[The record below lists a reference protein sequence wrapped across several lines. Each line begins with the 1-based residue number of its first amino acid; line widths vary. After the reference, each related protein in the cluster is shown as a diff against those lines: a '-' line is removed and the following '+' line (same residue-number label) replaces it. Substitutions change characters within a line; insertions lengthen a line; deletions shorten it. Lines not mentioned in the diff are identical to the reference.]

1 MCNLKF
7 ATRNSQFAIHSYLY
21 KMIERALFRH
31 LNNSFLVGIGCESEF
46 ILGADLNWPAL
57 DAFIREHENRTLF
70 TVINYQLGLDI
81 INIQHTSNSLPLLR
95 VWVPESTYLY
105 ENSEVSLL
113 EGKHDEKHEL
123 LAKEL
128 FESEVKPVPVQWK
141 AKIAKNTYLER
152 VNKVKEHI
160 QLGDVYELNFCQL
173 IDSGPVELK
182 TIQPYFKTLWEK
194 NPTPFAGMVE
204 TADWMLASA
213 SPERFIQKKGNR
225 LISQPIK
232 GTAPRGTTDTEDLK
246 NRNDLQTSIKE
257 RAENVMIVDLVR
269 NDLSQ
274 LATKGSVKVDELCE
288 IYSFPTVHQMISTI
302 SCELKKNT
310 SFSDILKATF
320 PMGSMTGAPKKS
332 AVDLAEKYEGF
343 PREFYSGSFGV
354 ILPNGDFNLNV
365 LIRTLV
371 YNTKT
376 RNLSCGV
383 GGAITILS
391 DPAAEYEEC
400 KVKVDKI
407 LSLFGT
413 CQW

>member
-1 MCNLKF
+1 
-7 ATRNSQFAIHSYLY
+7 
-21 KMIERALFRH
+21 MIERALFR
-31 LNNSFLVGIGCESEF
+31 NSENSFLIGIGCEEEF
-46 ILGADLNWPAL
+46 YLDADLNWEEL
-57 DAFIREHENRTLF
+57 DSFIKKHEGKTIFTL
-70 TVINYQLGLDI
+70 INYQLGIDI
-81 INIQHTSNSLPLLR
+81 LKVPRSANHLPLLR
-95 VWVPESTYLY
+95 VWVPKSIYKKYDDHLEF
-105 ENSEVSLL
+105 L
-113 EGKHDEKHEL
+113 EGENPEEHFH

-128 FESEVKPVPVQWK
+128 FRNTETPAGVEWK
-141 AKIAKNTYLER
+141 AKIDRDSYLER
-152 VNKVKEHI
+152 VNKIKQHI

-173 IDSGPVELK
+173 IESSPVEIQS
-182 TIQPYFKTLWEK
+182 IQPYFNTLWEK
-194 NPTPFAGMVE
+194 NPTPFAGLAE

-213 SPERFIQKKGNR
+213 SPERFIQKKGTK

-232 GTAPRGTTDTEDLK
+232 GTAPRGLTDLEDIQY
-246 NRNDLQTSIKE
+246 RNNLQTSQKE

-274 LATKGSVKVDELCE
+274 VAAKGSVHVDELCE

-302 SCELKKNT
+302 SCDLKEDVP
-310 SFSDILKATF
+310 FFAILKAAF
-320 PMGSMTGAPKKS
+320 PMGSMTGAPKKA
-332 AVDLAEKYEGF
+332 AVELAEKYEGF

-354 ILPNGDFNLNV
+354 IYPNSDFDLNV

-371 YNTKT
+371 YNTGTKK
-376 RNLSCGV
+376 LSCGV

-391 DPAAEYEEC
+391 DAEAEYEEC